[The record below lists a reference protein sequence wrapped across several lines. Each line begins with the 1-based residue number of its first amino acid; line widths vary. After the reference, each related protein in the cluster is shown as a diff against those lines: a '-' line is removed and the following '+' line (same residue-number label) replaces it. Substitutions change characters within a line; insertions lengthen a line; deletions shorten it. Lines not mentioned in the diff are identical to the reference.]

1 MSIGSTSNTL
11 NVSPP
16 VPLQGT
22 ATPQVSGG
30 TDPDGDGDGARVH
43 RGHGR
48 GGQMQQAMMQA
59 LQSLGLSLPQP
70 SGSNAAGTS
79 TSDSDGDADG
89 STAATGHVKHDMRQF
104 MHALFQAV
112 KGESAAGA
120 AGSADGSASTGDPKT
135 NFAAG
140 LSALIAQVGNGS
152 APTELQ
158 DAFKQ
163 LSSDLQSSGTASGSG
178 TSAAS
183 SPSATLQ
190 ALLTQLQQ
198 NLGYGNSS
206 LAATGNVISTQA

>member
-1 MSIGSTSNTL
+1 MSISSTSNTL
-11 NVSPP
+11 NVYPP
-16 VPLQGT
+16 VPLQGAT
-22 ATPQVSGG
+22 TPQVSGG

-112 KGESAAGA
+112 KGENTGA
-120 AGSADGSASTGDPKT
+120 TASGDGTASTGDPKA

-140 LSALIAQVGNGS
+140 LSALIAQAGNGS

-163 LSSDLQSSGTASGSG
+163 LSSDLQSSGASSGAGGSA
-178 TSAAS
+178 TSA
-183 SPSATLQ
+183 PSATLQ

>member
-1 MSIGSTSNTL
+1 MSISSTSNTL
-11 NVSPP
+11 NVYPP
-16 VPLQGT
+16 VTLQGA
-22 ATPQVSGG
+22 ATPQVSGS

-70 SGSNAAGTS
+70 SGSNAAGTP

-89 STAATGHVKHDMRQF
+89 STAATGSVKHDMRQF

-112 KGESAAGA
+112 KGENTGA
-120 AGSADGSASTGDPKT
+120 TGSGDGTASTGDPKT

-140 LSALIAQVGNGS
+140 LSALIAQAGNGS

-163 LSSDLQSSGTASGSG
+163 LSSDLQTSGAPGGAGASA
-178 TSAAS
+178 TSA
-183 SPSATLQ
+183 PSATLQ